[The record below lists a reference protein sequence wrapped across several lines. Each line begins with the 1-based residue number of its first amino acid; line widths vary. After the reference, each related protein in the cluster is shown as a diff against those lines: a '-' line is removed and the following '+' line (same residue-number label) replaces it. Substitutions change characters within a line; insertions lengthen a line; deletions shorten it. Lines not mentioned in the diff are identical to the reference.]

1 MASII
6 TTQLGDLELAGW
18 IIVWCGLLD
27 VLDGVSARLLK
38 ATSSF
43 GAEFDSMADLVAFGV
58 APAVLV
64 LNAGLQL
71 GGIEYDSGQF
81 WNLLIAISV
90 FVLAGAMRLAR
101 FNLASDTPSDGW
113 FSGVPITAAGGGI
126 LSSLV
131 LVLIHHEDLAG
142 SLPLHLYLPVLMF
155 VLAILMVSR
164 LRFPKAKL
172 RKNNLFNVGQAILI
186 AGIYYCGITRTHPEY
201 LLGVGIFL
209 LIAGIIA
216 GRITRNS

>member
-1 MASII
+1 MPHNPP
-6 TTQLGDLELAGW
+6 ERPAG
-18 IIVWCGLLD
+18 CD
-27 VLDGVSARLLK
+27 VRQPPVGV
-38 ATSSF
+38 
-43 GAEFDSMADLVAFGV
+43 D
-58 APAVLV
+58 
-64 LNAGLQL
+64 
-71 GGIEYDSGQF
+71 
-81 WNLLIAISV
+81 
-90 FVLAGAMRLAR
+90 
-101 FNLASDTPSDGW
+101 
-113 FSGVPITAAGGGI
+113 ITAAGGGI

-172 RKNNLFNVGQAILI
+172 RKNNFFNVGQAILI